1 MDFIRLPV
9 TDDPWQVMYL
19 SVSPDG
25 NAFSA
30 KVELR
35 WLSAP
40 ERWFLSISDAATGQE
55 YVRQVPLVCSLEYL
69 NDLLLPFQYL
79 FLGSGLGSFF
89 CLKAVEHPASV
100 DPGRDNLAEFGLYWG
115 DHTELEDLLSE

>member
-19 SVSPDG
+19 SVSPGG

-35 WLSAP
+35 WLP
-40 ERWFLSISDAATGQE
+40 GPGRWFLSISDATTGEE
-55 YVRQVPLVCSLEYL
+55 YVCQVPLVCSLEYL
-69 NDLLLPFQYL
+69 NDLLLPFQFY
-79 FLGSGLGSFF
+79 FHGIGLGSLF
-89 CLKAVEHPASV
+89 CLKAVDRPSSE
-100 DPGRDNLAEFGLYWG
+100 DPGRSNLAEFGLYWG
-115 DHTELEDLLSE
+115 DHTELKDLREA